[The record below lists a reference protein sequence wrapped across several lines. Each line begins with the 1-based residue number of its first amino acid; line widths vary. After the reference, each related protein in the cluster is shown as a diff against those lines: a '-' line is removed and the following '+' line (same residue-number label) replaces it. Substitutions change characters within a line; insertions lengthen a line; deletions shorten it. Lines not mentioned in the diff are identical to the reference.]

1 MDGIAFN
8 ETGRLRVADL
18 QVYLRQ
24 IAATNNDQI
33 DRIKRNLPTA
43 IDQDLTSRQRQ
54 MLSLYYFK
62 GYTMER
68 IGKELGV
75 NKSTVSRT
83 ITRAVRRLYRALRY
97 SL

>member
-1 MDGIAFN
+1 MDAIVFN
-8 ETGRLRVADL
+8 ETAKLRAADL

-24 IAATNNDQI
+24 IALTNDDQL
-33 DRIKRNLPTA
+33 DRVKRNLTTA
-43 IDQDLTSRQRQ
+43 IEQDLTSRQRQ

-68 IGKELGV
+68 VGKELGV

-83 ITRAVRRLYRALRY
+83 ITRAVRRLYRALKY
-97 SL
+97 SF

>member
-1 MDGIAFN
+1 MDAIVFN
-8 ETGRLRVADL
+8 ETGRLRAADL

-24 IAATNNDQI
+24 IAATNDDQI
-33 DRIKRNLPTA
+33 DRIKRNLTTA
-43 IDQDLTSRQRQ
+43 IDQELTSRQRQ

-62 GYTMER
+62 GYNMSQVS
-68 IGKELGV
+68 KELGV

-83 ITRAVRRLYRALRY
+83 LTRAVRRLYRALRY

>member
-24 IAATNNDQI
+24 IAATNDDQI
-33 DRIKRNLPTA
+33 DRIKRNLTTA

>member
-33 DRIKRNLPTA
+33 DRIKRNLTTA

>member
-24 IAATNNDQI
+24 IAATNDDQI
-33 DRIKRNLPTA
+33 DRIKRNLTTA
-43 IDQDLTSRQRQ
+43 INQDLTSRQRQ

>member
-1 MDGIAFN
+1 MDAIVFN
-8 ETGRLRVADL
+8 ETGKLRAADL

-24 IAATNNDQI
+24 IAATNDDQI
-33 DRIKRNLPTA
+33 GRVKRNLTMA
-43 IDQDLTSRQRQ
+43 INQDLTSRQRQ

-62 GYTMER
+62 GYNMEK

-83 ITRAVRRLYRALRY
+83 IARAQRRLYKALRY
-97 SL
+97 SF